1 MKKAL
6 ILLMAGVFALGL
18 FSLAQA
24 GKPNTGG
31 DDPVFIGNGY
41 PSGAHYNLNIHGKKD
56 DFNCS
61 PESWE
66 CTVPDGLGGFTVTK
80 YDNQT
85 DCNTCADVPDGVC
98 SQVFGNVINVPYY
111 ADPFQILMESGR
123 KGPKGN
129 PGATE
134 LEVTDS
140 CAGFAGHDNASF
152 RLPANA
158 DGYAVYARITGK
170 PGEAPEDTFASFTSP
185 DFVYVEDEDGNDLI
199 YLGQIIGTTIA
210 TLTDEEII
218 IYRNTA
224 TKGNKVSKATDIS
237 RLFSYTG
244 DVCYVNSVNSDGFD
258 YCYDETQNPTDV
270 CDPYQLCCDSQ
281 TIIGDDPDTTEV
293 DESTNCAFFNDVA
306 VDYGSGYECPNVVEV
321 EPYLPYLIEVDCRT
335 YTDEWVFN
343 IADFVG
349 MLWEIVNN
357 NSYNIKIRFY
367 PLPLDTKVK
376 P

>member
-1 MKKAL
+1 MKIKL
-6 ILLMAGVFALGL
+6 LGIILTGVFVFGF
-18 FSLAQA
+18 FSIAQA

-31 DDPVFIGNGY
+31 ENPVFIGNGY

-61 PESWE
+61 PETWE
-66 CTVPDGLGGFTVTK
+66 CTYPADGGSIVDKFDNPD
-80 YDNQT
+80 
-85 DCNTCADVPDGVC
+85 DCATCADLNGGACV
-98 SQVFGNVINVPYY
+98 QVFGNVINVPYY

-158 DGYAVYARITGK
+158 DGYAVFARITGK
-170 PGEAPEDTFASFTSP
+170 PGEDPFETFASFTSP
-185 DFVYVEDEDGNDLI
+185 NFVYVEDEYGNDLI
-199 YLGQIIGTTIA
+199 HLGQIIGTTIA
-210 TLTDEEII
+210 ALTDEEII

-224 TKGNKVSKATDIS
+224 TKGKKVSKATDIS

-244 DVCYVNSVNSDGFD
+244 DVCYVNSVNSEGFD
-258 YCYDETQNPTDV
+258 YCLDETLNNV
-270 CDPYQLCCDSQ
+270 CVEHQLCCDSD
-281 TIIGDDPDTTEV
+281 TIVADDPDTIGV
-293 DESTNCAFFNDVA
+293 DESTVCAFFDAVA
-306 VDYGSGYECPNVVEV
+306 VDYGSGYECPNVVGE
-321 EPYLPYLIEVDCRT
+321 EPYLPYLIDVDCRT
-335 YTDEWVFN
+335 YEDEWAFN
-343 IADFVG
+343 IADFVN
-349 MLWEIVNN
+349 MLWEIANN